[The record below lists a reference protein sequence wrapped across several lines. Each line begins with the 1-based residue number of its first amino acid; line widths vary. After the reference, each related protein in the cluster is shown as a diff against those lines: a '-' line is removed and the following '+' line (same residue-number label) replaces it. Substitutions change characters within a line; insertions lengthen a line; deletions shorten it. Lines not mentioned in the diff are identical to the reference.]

1 MLFPRKYTTVV
12 VAFGCYI
19 KEIHWAC
26 HPFHVKYNELYFLV
40 VKGMAAEGLE
50 ACLLSYDQL
59 LSLQHKAT
67 KSMISPSWMGQ

>member
-1 MLFPRKYTTVV
+1 VKYK
-12 VAFGCYI
+12 YN
-19 KEIHWAC
+19 
-26 HPFHVKYNELYFLV
+26 VKYNELYFLV